1 MLSRVASRTAS
12 SASRVAPQAAAA
24 AWSSLRGLAGFAG
37 DDASGADDGT
47 SGEKPA
53 GDETVLGHLLSDET
67 PTDAD
72 DDAPHASADHPDDHP
87 AHLDESRGVTVEAGE
102 DLDDDDDDGD
112 LDEDDASVSTTAA
125 ELDAA
130 LAASALA
137 RSSDPIRWYGGVEP
151 HRPPATGRAPE
162 PASFPLDAPAADD
175 VSALDASS
183 IARFWRLSEDDAARL
198 LPEPLPRAIADEFA
212 ASNTRRLLFR
222 RCDLDHRVAVAAGKS
237 ILLDGGV
244 GAGKSVALAHIVAWA
259 RSEGYVVAYVPSG
272 RALTVDS
279 SYQKDEATGAW
290 DTPEH
295 ARAVL
300 EWLRAGCGD
309 ALAELPSGS
318 GSETGATT
326 LAETVEVGLA
336 AFEKDPTRTVRA
348 ALEVIEGLRA
358 ASRDGKRK
366 VLFAVDEY
374 NAMFGPTDMH
384 EVLGARK
391 RGNIA
396 AGSTRLL
403 ASLRDA
409 NAAVAAGCAYVA
421 ATSGTIQLSPKLS
434 AALTSAEAPGS
445 EALERVEV
453 KRMNT
458 KEIFSMVRHYA
469 HAKGSL
475 EAVHESVDHEQLA
488 MRIRVLTQGN
498 GKEMREMM
506 SVL

>member
-12 SASRVAPQAAAA
+12 AASRVAPPAAAA
-24 AWSSLRGLAGFAG
+24 AWSSLRGLAGSAG
-37 DDASGADDGT
+37 DDASGADDGA

-53 GDETVLGHLLSDET
+53 GDEAVLRDLLADED
-67 PTDAD
+67 PTDAA
-72 DDAPHASADHPDDHP
+72 DDAPDASDDHP

-102 DLDDDDDDGD
+102 DLDDDDDDDDDDD
-112 LDEDDASVSTTAA
+112 LDEDDAAVSAA

-183 IARFWRLSEDDAARL
+183 VARFWRLSEDDAARL
-198 LPEPLPRAIADEFA
+198 LPEPLPAAISDEFA
-212 ASNTRRLLFR
+212 ASNTRRLMFR
-222 RCDLDHRVAVAAGKS
+222 RCDLDHRAAVAAGKS

-259 RSEGYVVAYVPSG
+259 RSEGYVVAYVPAG

-300 EWLRAGCGD
+300 EWIRAGCGD
-309 ALAELPSGS
+309 ALAEIPSGS
-318 GSETGATT
+318 GAGATT
-326 LAETVEVGLA
+326 LAETVEAGLE
-336 AFEKDPTRTVRA
+336 AFEKDPKQTVQA

-358 ASRDGKRK
+358 AARDGKRK

-434 AALTSAEAPGS
+434 AALTTSEAPGS

-488 MRIRVLTQGN
+488 MRLRVLTQGN

>member
-1 MLSRVASRTAS
+1 MVVPSRPR
-12 SASRVAPQAAAA
+12 RI
-24 AWSSLRGLAGFAG
+24 AG
-37 DDASGADDGT
+37 DDASGADDGA

-72 DDAPHASADHPDDHP
+72 DDAPRASADHPDDHP

-151 HRPPATGRAPE
+151 PRPPRRVARPNPRLSPWTRPPRTAPAPARPPSLDFGASPGTTPRTSPEPSRGPSPTSSPRPTPDDSFSDVAISTTASPSPRGNPSSSTEASAPE
-162 PASFPLDAPAADD
+162 NPSR
-175 VSALDASS
+175 SRASS
-183 IARFWRLSEDDAARL
+183 RGLDRRDTSSRTF
-198 LPEPLPRAIADEFA
+198 PRD
-212 ASNTRRLLFR
+212 
-222 RCDLDHRVAVAAGKS
+222 
-237 ILLDGGV
+237 
-244 GAGKSVALAHIVAWA
+244 
-259 RSEGYVVAYVPSG
+259 
-272 RALTVDS
+272 ALTVDS

-309 ALAELPSGS
+309 ALAELPDPVRDRGDDAR
-318 GSETGATT
+318 GA
-326 LAETVEVGLA
+326 VEVGLA
-336 AFEKDPTRTVRA
+336 AFEKGPTRTVRA

-358 ASRDGKRK
+358 ASRGGKRK

-391 RGNIA
+391 RGTSPRGRRA
-396 AGSTRLL
+396 AG
-403 ASLRDA
+403 
-409 NAAVAAGCAYVA
+409 VAARRERGGGGGVRVRRRHVGHD
-421 ATSGTIQLSPKLS
+421 SLSPKLS
-434 AALTSAEAPGS
+434 AALTSAEGPGS

-488 MRIRVLTQGN
+488 MRIKLLTQGN
-498 GKEMREMM
+498 GKEMRR
-506 SVL
+506 

>member
-1 MLSRVASRTAS
+1 MLLRVASRTAS
-12 SASRVAPQAAAA
+12 AASRVAPPAAAA
-24 AWSSLRGLAGFAG
+24 AWSSLRGLAGSAG
-37 DDASGADDGT
+37 DDASGADDGA

-53 GDETVLGHLLSDET
+53 GDEAVLRDLLADED
-67 PTDAD
+67 PTDAAG
-72 DDAPHASADHPDDHP
+72 DAPHASDDHPDDHP

-102 DLDDDDDDGD
+102 DLDDDDDDDDDD
-112 LDEDDASVSTTAA
+112 LDEDDAGVSAA

-183 IARFWRLSEDDAARL
+183 VARFWRLSEDDAARL
-198 LPEPLPRAIADEFA
+198 LPEPLPAAIADEFA

-222 RCDLDHRVAVAAGKS
+222 RCDLDHRVAVATGKS

-300 EWLRAGCGD
+300 EWIQTGCGE

-318 GSETGATT
+318 GAGAGAAT
-326 LAETVEVGLA
+326 LAETVEVGLE
-336 AFEKDPTRTVRA
+336 AFEKDPKQTVQA

-358 ASRDGKRK
+358 AARDGKRK

-434 AALTSAEAPGS
+434 AALTTSEAPGS

-488 MRIRVLTQGN
+488 MRLRVLTQGN